1 MNNEVKSPRTQTG
14 KVVSTKMDKSIRVQV
29 DRLVLHPVY
38 AKYIRKS
45 STLLAHDENSESRE
59 GDVVIVK
66 ACKPLSKRKVWTL
79 DKILD
84 RAEF

>member
-1 MNNEVKSPRTQTG
+1 MNNEVKSTRTQTG

>member
-66 ACKPLSKRKVWTL
+66 DCKPLSKRKVWTL